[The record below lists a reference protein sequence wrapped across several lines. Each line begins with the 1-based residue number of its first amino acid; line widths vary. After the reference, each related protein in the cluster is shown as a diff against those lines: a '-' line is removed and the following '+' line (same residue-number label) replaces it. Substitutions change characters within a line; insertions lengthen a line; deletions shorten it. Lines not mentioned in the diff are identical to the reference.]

1 MASEEQ
7 YLDDLL
13 KSMMGNEPRSMEEA
27 MQNMNKTE
35 SEPSDFSTEDLN
47 SMLEELEHTEP
58 DRPADMEED
67 SEEPEEVVDAGEEE
81 IVGAPVEEP
90 IEKPE
95 EPVIDVEPEE
105 LIEEPAEEVK
115 ESEAD
120 QVSEAALEDT
130 AKEVEQEIAEVTQ
143 DESDDDSGWKPVE
156 SAETTG
162 DVGESEPKE
171 AWKSDLDELLMS
183 MKDQDGEQEP
193 EPQKVEE
200 KPAENH
206 VEDEHSMLEKA
217 QSEEDVTGLL
227 DQMAGKDE
235 DLSDIN
241 EMLKKVDNNES
252 LDTSDA
258 DMLALL
264 EGIKEAPSEEASTAE
279 GPDGA
284 EDSAENLKTKK
295 KKEKRAKK
303 EKKEKKPRKKLFG
316 KSKVEPE
323 EAGGAEASL
332 DDALDSIRDKDTE
345 AGQEKKP
352 GLFARLWQFLT
363 EETEEIEDE
372 VNKGA
377 ENATGENAEILK
389 ELDAEDTN
397 KKKKKKDKKKK
408 GKKAG
413 KAAAEGAEGEEG
425 ENAEEAPA
433 KKKKK
438 KEKKEKKEKEKRP
451 PEPKVLTRRA
461 TIALVAF
468 CATLIA
474 AITFLSSFLPEY
486 ADKTEARRAFYAED
500 YQTVYE
506 QLNNKKLGSSDEI
519 MYQRATEVL
528 SLQHKLDS
536 YQNRMALGEDM
547 EALDALFQGVDLY
560 IELAGSDTSG
570 ALSELTAIYQ
580 QICTIL
586 QDNYGVSAE
595 EAVEINGYDNETY
608 TRKLD
613 SLLHGTEFYLPGEE
627 PVDESPAVP
636 EDVLPDEEAFID
648 MGGNV

>member
-47 SMLEELEHTEP
+47 SMLEELERTEP

-81 IVGAPVEEP
+81 IVGSPVEEP

-95 EPVIDVEPEE
+95 EPVIDVEPGE

-130 AKEVEQEIAEVTQ
+130 AKEVKQEIAEVTQ
-143 DESDDDSGWKPVE
+143 DESADDSGWKPVE
-156 SAETTG
+156 SAETKG
-162 DVGESEPKE
+162 NVGESEPKE

-183 MKDQDGEQEP
+183 MKDQDGEQEL
-193 EPQKVEE
+193 VEE
-200 KPAENH
+200 KPAENY
-206 VEDEHSMLEKA
+206 VEDEHSTLEKD

-241 EMLKKVDNNES
+241 EMLKKVDNNEN

-264 EGIKEAPSEEASTAE
+264 EGIKEAPSEEASAAE
-279 GPDGA
+279 GPDGVA
-284 EDSAENLKTKK
+284 DSTEDPKTKK

-316 KSKVEPE
+316 KSKAEPE
-323 EAGGAEASL
+323 EAGGVEVSL
-332 DDALDSIRDKDTE
+332 DDALDSIRDKDAE

-372 VNKGA
+372 VNRGA

-389 ELDAEDTN
+389 ELDAEDAN

-408 GKKAG
+408 DKKAD

-425 ENAEEAPA
+425 ENAEEAPT

-486 ADKTEARRAFYAED
+486 ADKTEARRAFYAGD

-536 YQNRMALGEDM
+536 FQNRMALGEDM
-547 EALDALFQGVDLY
+547 EALDALFQGVNLY

-586 QDNYGVSAE
+586 QDDYGVSAE

-627 PVDESPAVP
+627 PVDETPATP

-648 MGGNV
+648 MGDNV